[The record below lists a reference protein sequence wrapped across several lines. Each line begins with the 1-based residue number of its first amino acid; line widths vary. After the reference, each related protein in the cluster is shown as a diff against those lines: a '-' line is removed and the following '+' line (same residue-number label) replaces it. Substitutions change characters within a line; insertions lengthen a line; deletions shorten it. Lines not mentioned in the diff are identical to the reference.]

1 MSTSNTKDAGNH
13 NIKSTSTISKP
24 KAKVLITGVSGYV
37 GSYVCKTF
45 LENGGFQVR
54 GTVRNKANQSK
65 IEPLR
70 LGFGAELFSR
80 LELVDADL
88 MNEQSIL
95 AAAEGCDYIV
105 HTASPVCDVDTVFE
119 NEDEIIKPAVDGTLA
134 IMKAAQK
141 NKVKKVV
148 ITSSVAAIVGGDEDS
163 GKVFTEEDWTD
174 LTKEGMA
181 TYFKSKTLAEKAAW
195 GFVANL
201 PHDEKI
207 PLVTINPAV
216 VLGPNVSTGSSESI
230 DFGKD
235 LMLGKWP
242 ILPKLKFGVVDIRDV
257 SKAHLEAVLRDEAN
271 DKRFILCADS
281 PEMVKVARP
290 LEAKY
295 GKDYPVRAKQ
305 MPKLMPMIMRLWD
318 PEMNYV
324 YNRWGKGAVYDGTR
338 AVDILGIEYIGHE
351 KSLVDMAESL
361 IATGCIEDKR
371 TAKAA

>member
-1 MSTSNTKDAGNH
+1 MTT
-13 NIKSTSTISKP
+13 SKP
-24 KAKVLITGVSGYV
+24 KVLITGVSGYV

-45 LENGGFQVR
+45 LEHGGFQVR

-70 LGFGAELFSR
+70 VGYGAELFSQ
-80 LELVDADL
+80 LDLVDADL
-88 MNEQSIL
+88 MNEESIL

-105 HTASPVCDVDTVFE
+105 HTASPVCDVNTVFE

-134 IMKAAQK
+134 IMKAAHK

-148 ITSSVAAIVGGDEDS
+148 ITSSVASVIGGNQDS

-174 LTKEGMA
+174 LTKEGMV
-181 TYFKSKTLAEKAAW
+181 TYYKSKTLAEKAAW
-195 GFVANL
+195 DFVANL

-230 DFGKD
+230 DFAKT

-242 ILPKLKFGVVDIRDV
+242 MLPKRMLGVVDVRDV

-271 DKRFILCADS
+271 DKRFILCAES
-281 PEMVKVARP
+281 PELVKLSRS

-295 GKDYPVRAKQ
+295 GKDYPVRARE

-318 PEMNYV
+318 PEMEDIYKN
-324 YNRWGKGAVYDGTR
+324 WGKGAVYDGTR

-351 KSLVDMAESL
+351 KSLVDMAESM
-361 IATGCIEDKR
+361 IVTGCIEDKR
-371 TAKAA
+371 TGIAA